1 MSLPFDPSSLSVKK
15 AAALLS
21 DLAVEELEA
30 LRDAELAGKNRIT
43 MIVAIDAELSDDV
56 EEAEVSVAAAPAPAR
71 LGKHAPAPAA
81 TPRMQRPSRSQM
93 QALYNAAREDRA
105 HAPVPVDSDGPEHY
119 EAVLVLVEDE
129 PAPEPEPTQADPIQI

>member
-15 AAALLS
+15 ASALLS

-43 MIVAIDAELSDDV
+43 MIVAIDAELSDDL
-56 EEAEVSVAAAPAPAR
+56 EEAADVSVAVAPT
-71 LGKHAPAPAA
+71 PAA
-81 TPRMQRPSRSQM
+81 TPRMERPSRSQM

-105 HAPVPVDSDGPEHY
+105 HAPVPVDSDSPEHY